1 MYHSNPTSVGRMRV
15 HIVDTD
21 VCIDNSYVAKNAS
34 QYGRVVEYVGYAFD
48 YLGLIEY
55 IASFFF

>member
-1 MYHSNPTSVGRMRV
+1 MRV